1 MVQLNAT
8 HDPARRSWVDSA
20 NRADSD
26 FPIQNLPFGVFRSG
40 AKPPRGGVAI
50 GDRIVDLAACLEAG
64 LFADAAADAARA
76 CVGPRLNRLLELGN
90 RPASALRARLS
101 DLLRTD
107 GPERAKV
114 EQAADRLLVP
124 MASVALEL
132 PVAVGSFTDFMASIY
147 HTTRGG
153 RINRPDNPLPVNFKH
168 VPIAYNSRAS
178 SVRVSGDAVKRPNG
192 QFRQQDGSIAFG
204 PSRWLDF
211 EMEVGV
217 YVGVGNDWG
226 APIPLGRAGEHI
238 FGFCLLNDWSAR
250 DVQRWESA
258 PLGPFLAKSVG
269 TTVSPWIVTQE
280 AMAPFRAPA
289 FPREAGDPPPLPYL
303 ADPADQAEGGY
314 DFALAAYLL
323 SDSMR
328 AAGASPHRVSATNF
342 RHLYWTVAQMV
353 THHASNGCNLLPGD
367 LMGTGTVSG
376 PTDDSRAC
384 MAEIT
389 VYGTE
394 PIKLPDGETRPW
406 LADGD
411 QVIFRARAERD
422 GAVAIGFGECR
433 ARIEPAVAWPQA

>member
-1 MVQLNAT
+1 MQLNAT

-20 NRADSD
+20 NRTDSD
-26 FPIQNLPFGVFRSG
+26 FPIQNLPFGVFRRSG
-40 AKPPRGGVAI
+40 KAPRGGVAI
-50 GDRIVDLAACLEAG
+50 GDHIFDLAAGYDAG
-64 LFADAAADAARA
+64 LFQGMEADAARTCA
-76 CVGPRLNRLLELGN
+76 GPRLNPLMELGN

-107 GPERAKV
+107 SPDRVRV
-114 EQAADRLLVP
+114 EQAADQLLVP
-124 MASVALEL
+124 TASVALEL
-132 PVAVGSFTDFMASIY
+132 PVAVSSFTDFMASIY

-178 SVRVSGDAVKRPNG
+178 SVRVSGDALKRPNG
-192 QFRQQDGSIAFG
+192 QYRQQDGSVAFG

-211 EMEVGV
+211 EMEVGF
-217 YVGVGNDWG
+217 YIGAGNKWG
-226 APIPLGRAGEHI
+226 SPIPIGRANEHI

-280 AMAPFRAPA
+280 AMAPFHVAA
-289 FPREAGDPPPLPYL
+289 FAREADDPPPLPYL
-303 ADPADQAEGGY
+303 ADTADQAEGGY
-314 DFALAAYLL
+314 DFSLGAYILT
-323 SDSMR
+323 DRMR
-328 AAGASPHRVSATNF
+328 AAHEAPHRVSATNF

-367 LMGTGTVSG
+367 LLGTGTVSG

-389 VYGTE
+389 VQGSE
-394 PIKLPDGETRPW
+394 AIKLPNGETRPW
-406 LADGD
+406 VADGD
-411 QVIFRARAERD
+411 EVIFRARAERP

-433 ARIEPAVAWPQA
+433 ARIEPAVPWPGA